1 MAGVQLDIGEA
12 RRKWD
17 AELRLTEKV
26 RRAANYL
33 SAAQLYLK
41 DNVLLE
47 QDLKLDHIKD
57 RLLGHWGALLAQL
70 CLILIG
76 ANGNG

>member
-47 QDLKLDHIKD
+47 QDLRLDHIKD
-57 RLLGHWGALLAQL
+57 RLLGHWGAPSTSFV
-70 CLILIG
+70 
-76 ANGNG
+76 